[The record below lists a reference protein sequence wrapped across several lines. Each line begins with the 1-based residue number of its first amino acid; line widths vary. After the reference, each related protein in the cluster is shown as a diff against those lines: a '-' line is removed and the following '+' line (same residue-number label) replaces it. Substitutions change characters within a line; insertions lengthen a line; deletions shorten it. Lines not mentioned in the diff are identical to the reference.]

1 MQCDKCLW
9 SDLCGGED
17 NCEYFFPAPEEDIDF
32 GFESKQYREYYE
44 DYLNYLKEFNR

>member
-9 SDLCGGED
+9 CELCGGED
-17 NCEYFFPAPEEDIDF
+17 ACEYFFKAPEEYIGFD
-32 GFESKQYREYYE
+32 FESEKYREYYE